1 MIDQR
6 TKKFLMGTV
15 REYCSPDQ
23 IHATL
28 ANFQGQVEEAQGRK
42 KLVLE
47 AFILGIKRVLGKV

>member
-1 MIDQR
+1 
-6 TKKFLMGTV
+6 MGTV